1 MVAVQAAV
9 QEVPS
14 QVSTGNV
21 NIHPWEQIVHS
32 FRTQVTSIHH
42 NVSAAIAGTFGP
54 TWRPKS
60 TEPVWLLGHR
70 YSVRSQCEDEEA
82 SAEGTPHELSECD
95 GIAGHCKASSSSC
108 RLASDDGQKDF
119 DAAWAQITRMTYRR
133 GFAPMYRC
141 VRAPGGG
148 VKSSAPRSYIR
159 LTSDAGWGCMIR
171 VGQMLLA
178 TALKRHFAGSLD
190 DPIECKFIDDP
201 CATRSPFSIFEFIR
215 AAHGREVAVPP
226 SESEDAKEANAS
238 NQGGRQGMRSGSSC
252 GAGGF
257 RTGRQLTQ
265 KMPGDWFGPT
275 TISET
280 IAALV
285 ERNED
290 LRDSLA
296 VYVDADGVLYE
307 DEVRALADGL
317 EGPRW
322 KPPPSSPSLC
332 SASWKPWHSHS
343 DRATEESEDEF
354 QVLSTASNICSPNLS
369 VSSASNICSPPL
381 LPVPADAS
389 DDLEEPRNSD
399 VTEFLEFELPPAVV
413 PLEPCQEE
421 AAELRDASMSG
432 RAVSSSSAPAGENNW
447 KREVL
452 LLFPLQ
458 LGCEKYVGEDRVSA
472 VLRYFE
478 IESSL
483 GAMGGRPRMAHFFV
497 GRQGQGL
504 LYVDPH
510 VVQAAVP
517 AARSDTGENHSG
529 GFAGAETFRNL
540 PTVQTIPVEHIDSS
554 ISFAFYVRSEAAL
567 SELVKTLRGI
577 EAAEASA
584 PIRVESTRPAALR
597 HVEVTES
604 WGDGDLVL
612 EESAEVAAKEME
624 EPSFHEAGSSGYGEE
639 KVDVPME
646 TQEAPSD
653 ASFIS
658 NAAPEH
664 SAVAVTDP
672 CTDLYVVGEEDLCW
686 PHFEACRELKPSTVS
701 FPGGTVSLPD
711 GGTICVGS
719 SWADGRW
726 AQADRRTVSHSV
738 SAA

>member
-1 MVAVQAAV
+1 
-9 QEVPS
+9 
-14 QVSTGNV
+14 
-21 NIHPWEQIVHS
+21 
-32 FRTQVTSIHH
+32 
-42 NVSAAIAGTFGP
+42 
-54 TWRPKS
+54 
-60 TEPVWLLGHR
+60 
-70 YSVRSQCEDEEA
+70 
-82 SAEGTPHELSECD
+82 
-95 GIAGHCKASSSSC
+95 
-108 RLASDDGQKDF
+108 
-119 DAAWAQITRMTYRR
+119 
-133 GFAPMYRC
+133 
-141 VRAPGGG
+141 
-148 VKSSAPRSYIR
+148 
-159 LTSDAGWGCMIR
+159 MIR

-178 TALKRHFAGSLD
+178 TALKRHFTGSAD
-190 DPIECKFIDDP
+190 DPIECKFLDDP

-226 SESEDAKEANAS
+226 SETEAAREADACNP
-238 NQGGRQGMRSGSSC
+238 GGRQGMRSGSSC
-252 GAGGF
+252 GVGGF

-285 ERNED
+285 ERNKD

-307 DEVRALADGL
+307 DEVRALAEGL

-354 QVLSTASNICSPNLS
+354 QVLSTASNICSPPLS

-381 LPVPADAS
+381 LPVSTDAL
-389 DDLEEPRNSD
+389 DDLEEEPRNSD
-399 VTEFLEFELPPAVV
+399 ITEFLEFELPPAVV
-413 PLEPCQEE
+413 PLEPCDEE
-421 AAELRDASMSG
+421 AAELIDATLFG
-432 RAVSSSSAPAGENNW
+432 REVRAVSSSSAPAEETKW
-447 KREVL
+447 KRDVL

-478 IESSL
+478 IGSSL

-497 GRQGQGL
+497 GCQGQGL

-517 AARSDTGENHSG
+517 ASRPDAGENHSG

-597 HVEVTES
+597 HVEVTDS
-604 WGDGDLVL
+604 WGDSDLVL
-612 EESAEVAAKEME
+612 EESAEVAAE
-624 EPSFHEAGSSGYGEE
+624 EPSFHDAGSSGYPEE
-639 KVDVPME
+639 KLDVLLE
-646 TQEAPSD
+646 TQETSL

-658 NAAPEH
+658 DAAPEH
-664 SAVAVTDP
+664 SSAASANP
-672 CTDLYVVGEEDLCW
+672 GTDLYVVGEEDLCW
-686 PHFEACRELKPSTVS
+686 PLFEARNELKPSTVS
-701 FPGGTVSLPD
+701 LPGGTVGLPD
-711 GGTICVGS
+711 GGTIYVGS

-726 AQADRRTVSHSV
+726 AQVDRRTVSHSV
-738 SAA
+738 SAT